1 MSPVRQGLAALA
13 GLFVEDGSLAL
24 AVLGLVGGIAVLR
37 LWLELEPIAAGALL
51 LAGALALL
59 VENIMRSNR
68 GR

>member
-1 MSPVRQGLAALA
+1 MTAVKQGLAALV

-24 AVLGLVGGIAVLR
+24 AILGLVGGILLLR
-37 LWLELEPIAAGALL
+37 FGLELEPRAAGALL

-59 VENIMRSNR
+59 IENVMRSNR

>member
-24 AVLGLVGGIAVLR
+24 AILGLVGGILLLR
-37 LWLELEPIAAGALL
+37 FRLELEPRAAGALL

-59 VENIMRSNR
+59 IENVMRSNR

>member
-1 MSPVRQGLAALA
+1 MSPVRQGLAAVA

-37 LWLELEPIAAGALL
+37 FWLDLEPRAAGALL
-51 LAGALALL
+51 LGGALALL
-59 VENIMRSNR
+59 IENVVRANR

>member
-1 MSPVRQGLAALA
+1 MSPVRQGLAALV

-24 AVLGLVGGIAVLR
+24 AILGLVGGILLLR
-37 LWLELEPIAAGALL
+37 FWLELEPRAAGALL

-59 VENIMRSNR
+59 IENVMRSNR

>member
-24 AVLGLVGGIAVLR
+24 AILGLVGGILLLR
-37 LWLELEPIAAGALL
+37 FWLALEPRAAGALL

-59 VENIMRSNR
+59 IENVMRSNR